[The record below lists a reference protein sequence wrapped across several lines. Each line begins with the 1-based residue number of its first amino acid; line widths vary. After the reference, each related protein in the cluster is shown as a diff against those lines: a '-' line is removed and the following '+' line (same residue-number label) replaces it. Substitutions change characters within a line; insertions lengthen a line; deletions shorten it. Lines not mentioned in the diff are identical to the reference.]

1 MSSYACHD
9 LGLRPWVTSGSA
21 VISSLVVGGELWG
34 LDLKACYYGVVGV
47 LTFPTRQEGW
57 LSDSA

>member
-1 MSSYACHD
+1 VSSYARHD

-47 LTFPTRQEGW
+47 LTFPTRQEG
-57 LSDSA
+57 

>member
-9 LGLRPWVTSGSA
+9 HELRLWVTSGSA

-34 LDLKACYYGVVGV
+34 LDLKVCHYGVVGV
-47 LTFPTRQEGW
+47 LTFPTR
-57 LSDSA
+57 